1 MDYSMASQAPYCG
14 ARSAAV
20 RRSEALERTSLS
32 DILRLVNAA
41 HAISAETDS
50 YPVASKQV
58 RAGCALFHEGSAA
71 DAIYFVGSG
80 SFKSYRT
87 AEDGYEQVLGFTC
100 CGELLGFDALC
111 IGRHPTGV
119 SALEDSRVF
128 VLRSQDVFTLGQ
140 RAPTV
145 DRLLHL
151 AVSREL
157 KRQSEIADLMA
168 AVSAEVRVA
177 RFLVHYSERM
187 KASGQSSERLL
198 LRMCR
203 RDIASHLGVAHETV
217 SRSFSALVDM
227 GYVRVNNRAVDI
239 LDVER
244 LRLLSTSTRSV
255 LDGKPARAA
264 NVQNHALKEHEN
276 CKVGGKNGYKTNG
289 HTVNGPAD
297 GAANSHSTGSL
308 TDVGI
313 DVFSVFAARVK
324 SAQPS
329 ANGSPNAHTN
339 AHSNGARSKP
349 AVTQAAPS

>member
-1 MDYSMASQAPYCG
+1 
-14 ARSAAV
+14 V
-20 RRSEALERTSLS
+20 RRSDALERTSLS
-32 DILRLVNAA
+32 DILRLMNAA
-41 HAISAETDS
+41 HAISAESDS
-50 YPVASKQV
+50 YPVANKQV
-58 RAGCALFHEGSAA
+58 RAGCALFHEGSPA

-119 SALEDSRVF
+119 TALEDSRVF

-140 RAPTV
+140 RAPAV

-187 KASGQSSERLL
+187 KASGQSAERLL

-217 SRSFSALVDM
+217 SRSFSALADL
-227 GYVRVNNRAVDI
+227 GFLRVNNRAVDI

-255 LDGKPARAA
+255 LDDKPGRSSRAQSQPLNAQANGKAGGKA
-264 NVQNHALKEHEN
+264 
-276 CKVGGKNGYKTNG
+276 GGKNGPKTNG
-289 HTVNGPAD
+289 HPVNG
-297 GAANSHSTGSL
+297 AASDAAEGHSIGPFTGI
-308 TDVGI
+308 GI
-313 DVFSVFAARVK
+313 DVFSVFAARDK

-329 ANGSPNAHTN
+329 TGAGGNGSRRTSTA
-339 AHSNGARSKP
+339 
-349 AVTQAAPS
+349 TQAPQS

>member
-1 MDYSMASQAPYCG
+1 MENFIALDATNEDSSRESLRRPEAS
-14 ARSAAV
+14 
-20 RRSEALERTSLS
+20 ERTSLS
-32 DILRLVNAA
+32 DILRLMNAPQ
-41 HAISAETDS
+41 AINAESDS
-50 YPVASKQV
+50 YPVASKQI
-58 RAGCALFHEGSAA
+58 RAGSALFLEGAPA
-71 DAIYFVGSG
+71 DAIYFVSTG

-119 SALEDSRVF
+119 TALEDSRVF

-140 RAPTV
+140 RAPAV

-187 KASGQSSERLL
+187 KASGQSSQRLL

-217 SRSFSALVDM
+217 SRSFSALVDL
-227 GYVRVNNRAVDI
+227 GFLRVNNRAVDI

-255 LDGKPARAA
+255 LDDKPGRSSSR
-264 NVQNHALKEHEN
+264 QSQPL
-276 CKVGGKNGYKTNG
+276 NGKTNG
-289 HTVNGPAD
+289 NATSKATASPANGLADDSADDSAD
-297 GAANSHSTGSL
+297 GRAEAPFAG
-308 TDVGI
+308 VCV
-313 DVFSVFAARVK
+313 DVFSVFSGRDK
-324 SAQPS
+324 SAQAG
-329 ANGSPNAHTN
+329 ANGGRRA
-339 AHSNGARSKP
+339 AA
-349 AVTQAAPS
+349 AAQAARP

>member
-1 MDYSMASQAPYCG
+1 MDHSTALQAPNGG
-14 ARSAAV
+14 ARSEAV
-20 RRSEALERTSLS
+20 RRAEALERTSLS
-32 DILRLVNAA
+32 DILRLMNAA
-41 HAISAETDS
+41 HAISAESDS
-50 YPVASKQV
+50 YPVANKQV
-58 RAGCALFHEGSAA
+58 RAGCALFHEGSSA
-71 DAIYFVGSG
+71 DAIYFVGTG

-119 SALEDSRVF
+119 TALEDSRVF

-140 RAPTV
+140 RAPAV

-187 KASGQSSERLL
+187 KASGQSPQRLL

-217 SRSFSALVDM
+217 SRSFSALVDL
-227 GYVRVNNRAVDI
+227 GFLRVNNRAVDI

-244 LRLLSTSTRSV
+244 LMLLSSSTRSV
-255 LDGKPARAA
+255 LDDKPARPAKRQSQPANGKVNGKANDKVNGKANGSATLGSSVDAA
-264 NVQNHALKEHEN
+264 E
-276 CKVGGKNGYKTNG
+276 G
-289 HTVNGPAD
+289 HTASSFAGVGAD
-297 GAANSHSTGSL
+297 L
-308 TDVGI
+308 
-313 DVFSVFAARVK
+313 DVFSVFSGRGKV
-324 SAQPS
+324 AQVGI
-329 ANGSPNAHTN
+329 NGSLST
-339 AHSNGARSKP
+339 S
-349 AVTQAAPS
+349 VAALSPQS

>member
-1 MDYSMASQAPYCG
+1 MDQSTALATSDHG
-14 ARSAAV
+14 I
-20 RRSEALERTSLS
+20 RSESLRRVEVSERTSLS
-32 DILRLVNAA
+32 DVLRLMNAA
-41 HAISAETDS
+41 HAITAESDS

-58 RAGCALFHEGSAA
+58 RAGSALFHEGAPA
-71 DAIYFVGSG
+71 DAIYFVNTG

-111 IGRHPTGV
+111 VGRHPTGV
-119 SALEDSRVF
+119 TALEDSLVF
-128 VLRSQDVFTLGQ
+128 VLRSHDVFTLGQ
-140 RAPTV
+140 RAPAV

-187 KASGQSSERLL
+187 KASGQSSQRLL

-217 SRSFSALVDM
+217 SRSFSALVDL
-227 GYVRVNNRAVDI
+227 GFLRVNNRAVDI

-255 LDGKPARAA
+255 LDDKPGRSSNRQGRLPNDKVKVKAGSKTHG
-264 NVQNHALKEHEN
+264 NVN
-276 CKVGGKNGYKTNG
+276 
-289 HTVNGPAD
+289 VNG
-297 GAANSHSTGSL
+297 SHSNGSAEGSAQCNAASSFTGA
-308 TDVGI
+308 
-313 DVFSVFAARVK
+313 DVFSVFSGRVN
-324 SAQPS
+324 SGQPI
-329 ANGSPNAHTN
+329 ANGGRRAT
-339 AHSNGARSKP
+339 
-349 AVTQAAPS
+349 AA